1 MSAPGTTARRS
12 THWVLLICCLTV
24 IFDGY
29 DLIVYG
35 TIVPDLLAYK
45 EWDLTPSEVGHIG
58 SLTLVG
64 MLIGALGV
72 GTITDV
78 LGRRKVMIGCLI
90 WFSVAMPITA
100 LAPDPG
106 VFMLLR
112 FITGLGLGGVVP
124 TAIALTMEYS
134 PEGRRQLNNS
144 LMFSGYSVGGVLA
157 ALLALWLLPV
167 AGFRAMFV
175 VGVAPLFIVL
185 PLALRMLPE
194 SIAYLTAKGRLDEA
208 AMYARRFGVPGPG
221 VPGPG
226 GETAPAAP
234 AASAAPG
241 KAAGVL
247 DILRTLVGGQRL
259 VMTLLVWAIS
269 IIGLLLV
276 YGLNTWLPQ
285 FMRGAGYSMGSALT
299 FLLVFNIGAVAG
311 VIIAGALADRLGEK
325 LVIACSF
332 CLAAVAVCL
341 FITKPSTLPLLMVGA
356 LAGFGSNTQTLVNA
370 FVGGLYPPTARATA
384 LGWALGVGRI
394 GGIIG
399 PTYGGYVLTKVET
412 GSLGDNWVFYAFA
425 IPAVVAAALTVLVP
439 RRPWAPLPT
448 AATEPPVP
456 ATRSA
461 ATGD

>member
-1 MSAPGTTARRS
+1 MPAPRVTAKHS
-12 THWVLLICCLTV
+12 PHWVLLICCLTV

-35 TIVPDLLAYK
+35 TIVPDLLAHK
-45 EWDLTPSEVGHIG
+45 EWDLTPAEVGHIG
-58 SLTLVG
+58 SVTLVG

-78 LGRRKVMIGCLI
+78 LGRRKVMIGCLV
-90 WFSVAMPITA
+90 WFSVAMPVTA
-100 LAPDPG
+100 LAPDPT

-112 FITGLGLGGVVP
+112 FVTGLGLGGVVP

-175 VGVAPLFIVL
+175 VGVVPLFLVL

-208 AMYARRFGVPGPG
+208 AMYARRFGVSGPG
-221 VPGPG
+221 VPGAG
-226 GETAPAAP
+226 GETAAPAP
-234 AASAAPG
+234 AASGRAG
-241 KAAGVL
+241 GVL
-247 DILRTLVGGQRL
+247 DILRTLFGGRRL
-259 VMTLLVWAIS
+259 AMTLLVWAIS
-269 IIGLLLV
+269 IMGLLLV

-299 FLLVFNIGAVAG
+299 FLLVFNLGAVAG
-311 VIIAGALADRLGEK
+311 VIIAGALADKLGEK

-341 FITKPSTLPLLMVGA
+341 FITKPSTVPLLMVGA

-370 FVGGLYPPTARATA
+370 FIGGLYPPTARATA
-384 LGWALGVGRI
+384 LGWALGIGRI
-394 GGIIG
+394 GGILG

-425 IPAVVAAALTVLVP
+425 VPAVLAAVLTALVP
-439 RRPWAPLPT
+439 RRPWTPPPT
-448 AATEPPVP
+448 AATGPPVP
-456 ATRSA
+456 AARDI
-461 ATGD
+461 ATGA